1 MKTLVV
7 LLLSAGLSSV
17 VCAQTNNDGKQDG
30 KNVSDTL
37 LLKEVVVKGERVN
50 TSDNTLHFLPT
61 QAQKESSRTGYGLL
75 SRLALPYVTVNE
87 VTKSITVPPNMGHCR
102 YGLTTS

>member
-50 TSDNTLHFLPT
+50 TRDNTLHFLPT
-61 QAQKESSRTGYGLL
+61 QALKES
-75 SRLALPYVTVNE
+75 
-87 VTKSITVPPNMGHCR
+87 
-102 YGLTTS
+102 